1 MSMLPAIP
9 DDSMMGMLPESSGFG
24 PLDENAMTQ
33 EDIMEQM
40 MFMQMIQEATDSV
53 VGQAPAVD
61 MLPDTYDDALMRLID
76 SVPLE

>member
-1 MSMLPAIP
+1 MSQFPAIP
-9 DDSMMGMLPESSGFG
+9 NEIMPAEGGFG
-24 PLDENAMTQ
+24 PLDENTIGQ

-61 MLPDTYDDALMRLID
+61 MLPNTYDDALMRLID